1 MTPPTW
7 LRPPSSDLKT
17 LPFNNVDLTNSP
29 WDCTQDIRFA
39 LKITSITA
47 KSAHVISTSILNLC
61 DVPRGAG
68 GRAHVYK
75 LFECVQYRQV
85 RKVKKIK
92 IKPIVLYQSC
102 LVKFNPF
109 DCVLFRKM
117 NLLQSMQIDFTIR
130 W

>member
-1 MTPPTW
+1 MIYSQNH
-7 LRPPSSDLKT
+7 RDYSH
-17 LPFNNVDLTNSP
+17 
-29 WDCTQDIRFA
+29 
-39 LKITSITA
+39 
-47 KSAHVISTSILNLC
+47 SADVTSTSILNLC
-61 DVPRGAG
+61 DVPRGVKE
-68 GRAHVYK
+68 RTRIYK
-75 LFECVQYRQV
+75 LFECVLYRQV

-92 IKPIVLYQSC
+92 PIVRYQSC